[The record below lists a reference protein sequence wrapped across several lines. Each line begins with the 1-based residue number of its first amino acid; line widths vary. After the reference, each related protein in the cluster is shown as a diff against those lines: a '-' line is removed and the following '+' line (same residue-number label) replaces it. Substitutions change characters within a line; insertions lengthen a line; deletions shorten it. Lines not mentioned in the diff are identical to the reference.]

1 MICLAKTL
9 ALSASFLIAVSAAPS
24 PSPPPSGDYLF
35 VWAMDADFAQS
46 DFLAVVDLDR
56 NAPTFASVVATAPTG
71 VKKGFSHHSE
81 HQMPPG
87 GVLFANGFGAGQTW
101 LFDLRQPK
109 SPKIRASFTDAGA
122 MMHPHSFVRLP
133 NNNVLATFQMTGHAN
148 EAPGGL
154 AEIDN
159 DGKIVRTSPL
169 TGLPNDEF
177 VRPYSL
183 AVVPALDRIVTTSSD
198 MHEKGIARTV
208 QIWRLSDLK
217 YLSTVILPP
226 GPRDKVN
233 LDPAEPRL
241 LTDGKTVMVSTF
253 NCGLFLLDRID
264 SAAPSAKLVH
274 DFVGPGYCAIP
285 VIAGQYWVQTNPGL
299 PGLVSLD
306 IADPAHPRVVD
317 KLVLG
322 KDEQPHWI
330 SLAPDGRRIIISG
343 GDKELKSRL
352 LMARIDAKTGKLSLD
367 ETFRPAGATRSGV
380 DFDRPNWPH
389 GDSDKAIPHGAVFS
403 R

>member
-1 MICLAKTL
+1 MTMKRLAAFL
-9 ALSASFLIAVSAAPS
+9 SLLLVSASSAVPAASS
-24 PSPPPSGDYLF
+24 PKSDYLF
-35 VWAMDADFAQS
+35 VWSADADGQQS
-46 DFLAVVDLDR
+46 DFLAVIDLNR
-56 NAPTFASVVATAPTG
+56 RSPTFATVVATAPTG
-71 VKKGFSHHSE
+71 VKNGKSHHTE
-81 HQMPPG
+81 HDMPAG
-87 GVLFANGFGAGQTW
+87 GILFANGFGAGQTW
-101 LFDLRQPK
+101 LFDVNRPK
-109 SPKIRASFTDAGA
+109 APGIRASFTDAGA

-148 EAPGGL
+148 DAPGGL

-159 DGKIVRTSPL
+159 DGKVVRTSPL
-169 TGLPNDEF
+169 TGLTDGEF

-198 MHEKGIARTV
+198 MNEKDTARSV

-241 LTDGKTVMVSTF
+241 LADGKTVMVSTF
-253 NCGLFLLDRID
+253 NCGLFLLDGI
-264 SAAPSAKLVH
+264 AGATPSARLVH

-285 VIAGQYWVQTNPGL
+285 VVAGHYWVQTDPGL

-306 IADPAHPRVVD
+306 ISDPSRPHVVD
-317 KLVLG
+317 RLVLG

-330 SLAPDGRRIIISG
+330 SLSPDGRRIIISG
-343 GDKELKSRL
+343 GAKAMQARL
-352 LMARIDAKTGKLSLD
+352 LMATIDPKTGKLTLD
-367 ETFRPAGATRSGV
+367 PGLSI
-380 DFDRPNWPH
+380 DFDRPSWFH
-389 GDSDKAIPHGAVFS
+389 GDSGKAIPHGAVFS